1 MQPTDALRKAD
12 EIRHALLDLHKSMI
26 DAQRIIYERDH
37 GRVETP
43 AQFLGLVLEHPEFEW
58 IRELSALMAL
68 LDEWREDAREVE
80 SVGLDD
86 IVGALRALIQRDSTN
101 VRFTDRYWRML
112 DSTPEVLVGHVKLW
126 RMLGGDSIH
135 SRHDGKPDPGAAG

>member
-1 MQPTDALRKAD
+1 MQSAEALKKAD

-43 AQFLGLVLEHPEFEW
+43 AQFLGLVLEHPDFEW

-80 SVGLDD
+80 SVALDD
-86 IVGALRALIQRDSTN
+86 IAGALRALIQRGSSN
-101 VRFTDRYWRML
+101 ARFTDRYWRML

-126 RMLGGDSIH
+126 RMLG
-135 SRHDGKPDPGAAG
+135 PDA

>member
-1 MQPTDALRKAD
+1 MQPAEALRKAD

-37 GRVETP
+37 GRVETT
-43 AQFLGLVLEHPEFEW
+43 AQFLGLVLEHPDFEW
-58 IRELSALMAL
+58 IRDLSALMAL
-68 LDEWREDAREVE
+68 LDEWREDAREVT

-86 IVGALRALIQRDSTN
+86 IVGALRALIQRGSSN
-101 VRFTDRYWRML
+101 ERYTDRYWRML

-126 RMLGGDSIH
+126 RMLG
-135 SRHDGKPDPGAAG
+135 PEA

>member
-86 IVGALRALIQRDSTN
+86 IVGGLRALIQRDGTN
-101 VRFTDRYWRML
+101 VRFTDRYWRMV

-126 RMLGGDSIH
+126 RMLGGD
-135 SRHDGKPDPGAAG
+135 R

>member
-1 MQPTDALRKAD
+1 MQPTAALRRAD

-43 AQFLGLVLEHPEFEW
+43 AQFLGLVLEHPDFDW

-68 LDEWREDAREVE
+68 LDEWREDSRDVE
-80 SVGLDD
+80 SVALHD
-86 IVGALRALIQRDSTN
+86 IVGALRSLIQRDSTSA
-101 VRFTDRYWRML
+101 RFTERYWRML

-126 RMLGGDSIH
+126 RMLGPEALNSG
-135 SRHDGKPDPGAAG
+135 DGKPDPGAAG

>member
-1 MQPTDALRKAD
+1 MQPTNSLRKAD
-12 EIRHALLDLHKSMI
+12 DIRHALLDLHKSMI

-43 AQFLGLVLEHPEFEW
+43 AQFLGLVLEHPDFEW

-68 LDEWREDAREVE
+68 LDEWREDSKDVE
-80 SVGLDD
+80 SLALDD
-86 IVGALRALIQRDSTN
+86 IVGALRTLIQRDSTD

-126 RMLGGDSIH
+126 RMLGADGLN
-135 SRHDGKPDPGAAG
+135 SRDGKPDPRTAG